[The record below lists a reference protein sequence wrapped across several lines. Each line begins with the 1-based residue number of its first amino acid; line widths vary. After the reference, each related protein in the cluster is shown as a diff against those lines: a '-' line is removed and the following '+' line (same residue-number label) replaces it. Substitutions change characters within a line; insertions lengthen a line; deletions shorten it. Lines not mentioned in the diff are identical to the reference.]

1 MSTPRL
7 SAILVS
13 SEGAAAMAAT
23 IRHLAAQSAAGEI
36 ELVLVTPEPDASA
49 LNELGLDLDRFA
61 GVRLASAGTRS
72 NAAGY
77 VAGIHAATADVI
89 VICEDHSYPEP
100 NWARALLE
108 GYGPDVA
115 AVGPVLK
122 CGNPRSAVSF
132 ADFMLGFGP
141 WLAPRQSADVEQL
154 PGHSSSYR
162 RDLLLEYEPDLER
175 WLDAES
181 ILHWDLRRRGYRLR
195 LAGGAVT
202 HHFNLSQ
209 PSPWLQATYLQSRTF
224 GGRRLAGK
232 GPLQRLAWVFAV
244 PLIPLVRL
252 RRVMR
257 DVRRAT
263 DGPPMSRLMPAVVVA
278 LLVSAVG
285 EAMGYAKG
293 AGTAPLRMHDYE
305 MLRHRHLTARDREE
319 MALARF
325 WEVDA

>member
-13 SEGAAAMAAT
+13 SEGVAATEAT
-23 IRHLAAQSAAGEI
+23 IRHLAAQTAAAEI
-36 ELVLVTPEPDASA
+36 ELVLVTPEPDAAA
-49 LNELGLDLDRFA
+49 LHDLDLDLDRFA
-61 GVRLASAGTRS
+61 GIRVTSAGTRS

-100 NWARALLE
+100 DWARALLD
-108 GYGPDVA
+108 GYEPEVA

-132 ADFMLGFGP
+132 ADFLLGFGP

-209 PSPWLQATYLQSRTF
+209 RAPWLQATYLQSRTF
-224 GGRRLAGK
+224 AGRRLAGK
-232 GPLQRLAWVFAV
+232 GPLSRLAWVLAV
-244 PLIPLVRL
+244 PLIPVVRIS
-252 RRVMR
+252 RVLR

-263 DGPPMSRLMPAVVVA
+263 DCPPMSRLMPAVCLA

-305 MLRHRHLTARDREE
+305 MLRHRHLTERDRQE
-319 MALARF
+319 MAGARF
-325 WEVDA
+325 WEREA